1 MVVDGWLKW
10 IFTWKALQTD
20 TTPKNLIST
29 KGYKMYYLYIFFV
42 FRLCFHYVFF
52 FVFLANTESASD
64 SFSLY
69 ETVCHAMED
78 GTQLENGQ
86 KKHKKCKQFLLLFL
100 SNFNRIHV
108 CKCVR
113 MCFAR
118 CENYGKAFRMCS
130 ETLKTLPLV
139 PVSLSL
145 CLPAP
150 TWVGQMAKEEET
162 EETEETELRTARDE
176 RGEAQWCA
184 ICDFIVNVV
193 EAKWF
198 LKAKGKTTWAPSTV
212 EAATAAAATATAT
225 ATAASTEVG
234 LLSLFGTR
242 DDAEMMRS
250 CGVRCCGFFATQCRV
265 DACLTHITHTQR
277 VTLVPACLTVCL
289 ASFVTLVTYVSRART
304 ELQSAVQ
311 TALPPQVA
319 NWSRYVWSHLA
330 SRRLHLPLV
339 LCHS

>member
-1 MVVDGWLKW
+1 M
-10 IFTWKALQTD
+10 
-20 TTPKNLIST
+20 
-29 KGYKMYYLYIFFV
+29 
-42 FRLCFHYVFF
+42 FF
-52 FVFLANTESASD
+52 FVFSANTESASD

-130 ETLKTLPLV
+130 ETLKTLPLA

-150 TWVGQMAKEEET
+150 TIVGQMAKEEET

-176 RGEAQWCA
+176 PARRSDAR
-184 ICDFIVNVV
+184 F
-193 EAKWF
+193 
-198 LKAKGKTTWAPSTV
+198 
-212 EAATAAAATATAT
+212 AT
-225 ATAASTEVG
+225 
-234 LLSLFGTR
+234 LSL
-242 DDAEMMRS
+242 
-250 CGVRCCGFFATQCRV
+250 
-265 DACLTHITHTQR
+265 
-277 VTLVPACLTVCL
+277 TL
-289 ASFVTLVTYVSRART
+289 SKRNDFWKRK
-304 ELQSAVQ
+304 EK
-311 TALPPQVA
+311 
-319 NWSRYVWSHLA
+319 
-330 SRRLHLPLV
+330 PLGP
-339 LCHS
+339 HQQ